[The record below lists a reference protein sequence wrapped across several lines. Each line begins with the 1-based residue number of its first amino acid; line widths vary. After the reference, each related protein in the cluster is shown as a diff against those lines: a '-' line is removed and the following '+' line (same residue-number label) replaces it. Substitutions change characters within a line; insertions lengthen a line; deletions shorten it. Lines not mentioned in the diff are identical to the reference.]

1 MKQKKNEGRFN
12 GTAGAHDKSARPADG
27 ASANTTANTARQNG
41 AAAKERSTKSK
52 VGSILDITVD
62 KMRALAD
69 TGLVVGDKIV
79 VSDDITLIPVSRV
92 SCGFASGGSDLP
104 TEKSPAG
111 ISFGGAGGG
120 GLTVTPVCFVC
131 INKGNVSILNLAST
145 MPMGAAERAITMA
158 PELIKAIKD
167 AFTK

>member
-1 MKQKKNEGRFN
+1 MKQEKTENRKNDTRTNQSAEQARR
-12 GTAGAHDKSARPADG
+12 GA
-27 ASANTTANTARQNG
+27 
-41 AAAKERSTKSK
+41 ERSTKSK

-69 TGLVVGDKIV
+69 TGLVVGDKIAV
-79 VSDDITLIPVSRV
+79 TDDITLIPVSRV

-111 ISFGGAGGG
+111 VSFGGAGGG

-131 INKGNVSILNLAST
+131 INKGEVKILILAST

-158 PELIKAIKD
+158 PELIESIKD
-167 AFTK
+167 AFSK

>member
-1 MKQKKNEGRFN
+1 MKQEKTENRKNDNRTN
-12 GTAGAHDKSARPADG
+12 QSAEQ
-27 ASANTTANTARQNG
+27 ARRV
-41 AAAKERSTKSK
+41 AERSTKSK

-69 TGLVVGDKIV
+69 TGLVVGDKIAV
-79 VSDDITLIPVSRV
+79 TDDITLIPVSRV

-111 ISFGGAGGG
+111 VSFGGAGGG

-131 INKGNVSILNLAST
+131 INKGEVKILNLAST

-158 PELIKAIKD
+158 PELIESIKD
-167 AFTK
+167 AFSK

>member
-1 MKQKKNEGRFN
+1 MKQEKTENRKNDNRTNQSAEQARR
-12 GTAGAHDKSARPADG
+12 GA
-27 ASANTTANTARQNG
+27 
-41 AAAKERSTKSK
+41 ERSTKSK

-62 KMRALAD
+62 KMRAL
-69 TGLVVGDKIV
+69 VVGDKIAV
-79 VSDDITLIPVSRV
+79 TDDITLIPVSRV

-111 ISFGGAGGG
+111 VSFGGAGGG

-131 INKGNVSILNLAST
+131 INKGEVKILNLAST

-158 PELIKAIKD
+158 PELIESIKD
-167 AFTK
+167 AFSK

>member
-1 MKQKKNEGRFN
+1 MKQEKTENRKNDNRTNQSAEQARR
-12 GTAGAHDKSARPADG
+12 GA
-27 ASANTTANTARQNG
+27 
-41 AAAKERSTKSK
+41 ERSTKSK

-69 TGLVVGDKIV
+69 TGLVVGDKIAV
-79 VSDDITLIPVSRV
+79 TDDITLIPVSRV

-104 TEKSPAG
+104 TEKSPSG
-111 ISFGGAGGG
+111 VSFGGAGGG

-131 INKGNVSILNLAST
+131 INKGEVKILNLAST

-158 PELIKAIKD
+158 PELIESIKD
-167 AFTK
+167 AFSK

>member
-1 MKQKKNEGRFN
+1 MKQEKTENRKNDNRTNQSAEQARR
-12 GTAGAHDKSARPADG
+12 GA
-27 ASANTTANTARQNG
+27 
-41 AAAKERSTKSK
+41 ERSTKSK

-69 TGLVVGDKIV
+69 TGLVVGDEIAV
-79 VSDDITLIPVSRV
+79 TDDIPLIPVSRV

-111 ISFGGAGGG
+111 VSFGGAGGG

-131 INKGNVSILNLAST
+131 INKGEVKILNLAST

-158 PELIKAIKD
+158 PELIESIKD
-167 AFTK
+167 AFSK

>member
-1 MKQKKNEGRFN
+1 MKQEKTENRKNDNRTNQSAEQARC
-12 GTAGAHDKSARPADG
+12 GA
-27 ASANTTANTARQNG
+27 
-41 AAAKERSTKSK
+41 ERSTKSK

-69 TGLVVGDKIV
+69 TGLVVGDKIAV
-79 VSDDITLIPVSRV
+79 TDDITLIPVSRV

-111 ISFGGAGGG
+111 VSFGGAGGG

-131 INKGNVSILNLAST
+131 INKGEVKILNLAST
-145 MPMGAAERAITMA
+145 MPMGAAERAIAMA
-158 PELIKAIKD
+158 PELIESIKD
-167 AFTK
+167 AFSK

>member
-1 MKQKKNEGRFN
+1 MKQEKTENRKNDNRTNQSAEQARR
-12 GTAGAHDKSARPADG
+12 GA
-27 ASANTTANTARQNG
+27 
-41 AAAKERSTKSK
+41 ERSTKSK

-69 TGLVVGDKIV
+69 TGLVVGDKIAV
-79 VSDDITLIPVSRV
+79 TDDITLIPVSRV

-111 ISFGGAGGG
+111 VSFGGAGGG

-131 INKGNVSILNLAST
+131 INKGEVKILNLVST

-158 PELIKAIKD
+158 PELIESIKD
-167 AFTK
+167 AFSK

>member
-1 MKQKKNEGRFN
+1 MKQDKTEKRKASQPQGRPE
-12 GTAGAHDKSARPADG
+12 TGA
-27 ASANTTANTARQNG
+27 QNQPQG
-41 AAAKERSTKSK
+41 HFQKGERSTKSK

-69 TGLVVGDKIV
+69 TGLVVGDKIS

-111 ISFGGAGGG
+111 LSFGGAGGG

-131 INKGNVSILNLAST
+131 INKGDVSILNLAST

-158 PELIKAIKD
+158 PELIETIKD
-167 AFTK
+167 AFKN

>member
-1 MKQKKNEGRFN
+1 MKQEKTENRKNDNRTNQSAEQACR
-12 GTAGAHDKSARPADG
+12 GA
-27 ASANTTANTARQNG
+27 
-41 AAAKERSTKSK
+41 ERSTKSK

-69 TGLVVGDKIV
+69 TGLVVGDKIAV
-79 VSDDITLIPVSRV
+79 TDDITLIPVSRV

-111 ISFGGAGGG
+111 VSFGGAGGG

-131 INKGNVSILNLAST
+131 INKGEVKILNLAST

-158 PELIKAIKD
+158 PELIESIKD
-167 AFTK
+167 AFSK

>member
-1 MKQKKNEGRFN
+1 MKQEKTENRKNDNRTNHSAEQARR
-12 GTAGAHDKSARPADG
+12 GA
-27 ASANTTANTARQNG
+27 
-41 AAAKERSTKSK
+41 ERSTKSK

-69 TGLVVGDKIV
+69 TGLVVGDKIAV
-79 VSDDITLIPVSRV
+79 TDDITLIPVSRV

-111 ISFGGAGGG
+111 VSFGGAGGG

-131 INKGNVSILNLAST
+131 INKGEVKILNLAST

-158 PELIKAIKD
+158 PELIESIKD
-167 AFTK
+167 AFSK

>member
-1 MKQKKNEGRFN
+1 MKDQKTENRN
-12 GTAGAHDKSARPADG
+12 QSQP
-27 ASANTTANTARQNG
+27 QNPNH
-41 AAAKERSTKSK
+41 KRESSNQSK
-52 VGSILDITVD
+52 VGNILDITVD

-69 TGLVVGDKIV
+69 TGLVIGDKITITE
-79 VSDDITLIPVSRV
+79 DITLIPVSRV

-111 ISFGGAGGG
+111 VSFGGAGGG

-131 INKGNVSILNLAST
+131 INKGDVKILNVAST

-158 PELIKAIKD
+158 PDLIESIKD
-167 AFTK
+167 AFSK

>member
-1 MKQKKNEGRFN
+1 MKQEKTENRKNDNRTNQSAEQARR
-12 GTAGAHDKSARPADG
+12 GA
-27 ASANTTANTARQNG
+27 
-41 AAAKERSTKSK
+41 ERSTKSK

-69 TGLVVGDKIV
+69 TGLVVGDKIAV
-79 VSDDITLIPVSRV
+79 TDDITLIPVSRV

-111 ISFGGAGGG
+111 GSFGGAGGG

-131 INKGNVSILNLAST
+131 INKGEVKILNLAST

-158 PELIKAIKD
+158 PELIESIKD
-167 AFTK
+167 AFSK

>member
-1 MKQKKNEGRFN
+1 MKQEKTENRKNDNRTN
-12 GTAGAHDKSARPADG
+12 QSAEQ
-27 ASANTTANTARQNG
+27 ARCW
-41 AAAKERSTKSK
+41 AERSTKSK

-69 TGLVVGDKIV
+69 TGLVVGDKIAV
-79 VSDDITLIPVSRV
+79 TDDITLIPVSRV

-111 ISFGGAGGG
+111 VSFGGAGGG

-131 INKGNVSILNLAST
+131 INKGEVKILNLAST
-145 MPMGAAERAITMA
+145 RPMGAAERAITMA
-158 PELIKAIKD
+158 PELIESIKD
-167 AFTK
+167 AFSK

>member
-1 MKQKKNEGRFN
+1 MKQEKTENRKNDNRTNQSAEQARR
-12 GTAGAHDKSARPADG
+12 GA
-27 ASANTTANTARQNG
+27 
-41 AAAKERSTKSK
+41 ERSTKSK

-69 TGLVVGDKIV
+69 TGLVVGDKIAV
-79 VSDDITLIPVSRV
+79 TDDITLIPVSRV

-111 ISFGGAGGG
+111 VSFGGAGGG

-131 INKGNVSILNLAST
+131 INKGEVMILNLAST

-158 PELIKAIKD
+158 PELIESIKD
-167 AFTK
+167 AFSK

>member
-1 MKQKKNEGRFN
+1 MKQEKTENRKNDNRTNQSAEQ
-12 GTAGAHDKSARPADG
+12 ARPRGRALHQK
-27 ASANTTANTARQNG
+27 A
-41 AAAKERSTKSK
+41 K

-69 TGLVVGDKIV
+69 TGLVVGDKIAV
-79 VSDDITLIPVSRV
+79 TDDITLIPVSRV

-111 ISFGGAGGG
+111 VSFGGAGGG

-131 INKGNVSILNLAST
+131 INKGEVKILNLAST

-158 PELIKAIKD
+158 PELIESIKD
-167 AFTK
+167 AFSK

>member
-1 MKQKKNEGRFN
+1 MKQNKNQNRFN
-12 GTAGAHDKSARPADG
+12 GSSAPADSSFNPTDG
-27 ASANTTANTARQNG
+27 AKGDSSAGSARQNG
-41 AAAKERSTKSK
+41 TAAKERSTKSK

-111 ISFGGAGGG
+111 VSFGGAGGG

-131 INKGNVSILNLAST
+131 INRGDVSILNLPST
-145 MPMGAAERAITMA
+145 TPMGAAERAITMA
-158 PELIKAIKD
+158 PELIETIKD
-167 AFTK
+167 AFSK

>member
-12 GTAGAHDKSARPADG
+12 GAAGTHDKSARPADG
-27 ASANTTANTARQNG
+27 AAANTTANTARQNG
-41 AAAKERSTKSK
+41 AAKERSTKSK

-145 MPMGAAERAITMA
+145 MPMGAAERAISMA
-158 PELIKAIKD
+158 PELIETIKD

>member
-12 GTAGAHDKSARPADG
+12 GAAGAHDKSARPADG
-27 ASANTTANTARQNG
+27 ASANTAANTARQNG

-79 VSDDITLIPVSRV
+79 VSDDITLFPA
-92 SCGFASGGSDLP
+92 FPADLP
-104 TEKSPAG
+104 RAEAIFPPKNPLPAYP
-111 ISFGGAGGG
+111 SAGR
-120 GLTVTPVCFVC
+120 
-131 INKGNVSILNLAST
+131 
-145 MPMGAAERAITMA
+145 AAA
-158 PELIKAIKD
+158 D
-167 AFTK
+167 

>member
-12 GTAGAHDKSARPADG
+12 GAAGAHDKSARPADG
-27 ASANTTANTARQNG
+27 ASANTARQNG

-158 PELIKAIKD
+158 PELIETIKD

>member
-1 MKQKKNEGRFN
+1 MKQEKTENRKNDNRTNQSAEQARR
-12 GTAGAHDKSARPADG
+12 GA
-27 ASANTTANTARQNG
+27 
-41 AAAKERSTKSK
+41 ERSTKSK

-69 TGLVVGDKIV
+69 TGLVVGDKIAV
-79 VSDDITLIPVSRV
+79 TDDITLIPVSRV

-111 ISFGGAGGG
+111 VSFGGAGGG
-120 GLTVTPVCFVC
+120 GLTVKPVCFVC
-131 INKGNVSILNLAST
+131 INKGEVKILNLAST

-158 PELIKAIKD
+158 PELIESIKD
-167 AFTK
+167 AFSK

>member
-1 MKQKKNEGRFN
+1 MKQEKTENRKNDN
-12 GTAGAHDKSARPADG
+12 GTNQSAEQARCGA
-27 ASANTTANTARQNG
+27 
-41 AAAKERSTKSK
+41 ERSTKSK

-69 TGLVVGDKIV
+69 TGLVVGDKIAV
-79 VSDDITLIPVSRV
+79 TDDITLIPVSRV

-111 ISFGGAGGG
+111 VSFGGAGGG

-131 INKGNVSILNLAST
+131 INKGEVKILNLAST

-158 PELIKAIKD
+158 PELIESIKD
-167 AFTK
+167 AFSK